1 MADYSSLEKLYTKGI
16 LDMNPKDY
24 MNGTNS
30 NSQIKPREDVF
41 LPDSRFVTV
50 DGNYMR
56 NEIDKDIFQKN
67 NDNTITFSNPD
78 FTTFNNEESK
88 TSKISNKITNILTSK
103 YTAGI
108 AGILA
113 FIISG
118 RYILKKLH
126 ILK

>member
-30 NSQIKPREDVF
+30 NTPIKPREDVF
-41 LPDSRFVTV
+41 LPDSRFVTI

-67 NDNTITFSNPD
+67 NNVTITSSPSDFTSFSN
-78 FTTFNNEESK
+78 EENK
-88 TSKISNKITNILTSK
+88 TRKISNKITNALTSK
-103 YTAGI
+103 YAAGI

-113 FIISG
+113 FILSG
-118 RYILKKLH
+118 RYILKKIH